1 MKAPLFS
8 AKEWLLLVLLIAT
21 SYVFTVSQK
30 HFVPQGLRPFTFGT
44 VVLALLFY
52 FFALTKPARPMHKAK
67 GLALVTGGFA
77 LALILMMHVI
87 IRFDPSYKNVI
98 VLGVAVFGPYA
109 AAWIYRAL
117 IPRRMRDGSI

>member
-8 AKEWLLLVLLIAT
+8 AKEWLPLVLLIAT

-30 HFVPQGLRPFTFGT
+30 HFVPQGPRPFTFGT
-44 VVLALLFY
+44 VVLALVFS

-67 GLALVTGGFA
+67 GLALVTGG

-117 IPRRMRDGSI
+117 TPHRMRNGSI